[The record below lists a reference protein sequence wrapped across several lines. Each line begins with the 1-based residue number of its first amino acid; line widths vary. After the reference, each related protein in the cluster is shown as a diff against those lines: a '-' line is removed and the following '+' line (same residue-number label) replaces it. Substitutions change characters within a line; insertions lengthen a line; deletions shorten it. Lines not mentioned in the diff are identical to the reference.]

1 MIISE
6 ASFYTRSEILNF
18 KILRIMSLFDKKAHL
33 TRSQFR
39 ERLRKA
45 SPNIP
50 GSSKM
55 FSQQERA
62 KLEKEVFGEK
72 YGQMI
77 DKGEFKKKL
86 LELRHE
92 KFIAKTGAERTNI
105 DRKIRYLEKLSDI
118 HI

>member
-1 MIISE
+1 MSE

-18 KILRIMSLFDKKAHL
+18 KIFRIMSLFDKKAHI

-45 SPNIP
+45 SPNVP
-50 GSSKM
+50 GSSM
-55 FSQQERA
+55 TFSRQERA
-62 KLEKEVFGEK
+62 KLEKEVFGKK

-77 DKGEFKKKL
+77 DKGEFKRKL
-86 LELRHE
+86 RELRHE
-92 KFIAKTGAERTNI
+92 KFIAKTGAEKTNI
-105 DRKIRYLEKLSDI
+105 DRKIRYLRKLGGT

>member
-1 MIISE
+1 
-6 ASFYTRSEILNF
+6 
-18 KILRIMSLFDKKAHL
+18 MSLFDKKEHL

-39 ERLRKA
+39 ERLRKS

-50 GSSKM
+50 GSSRM
-55 FSQQERA
+55 FSRQERA
-62 KLEKEVFGEK
+62 KLEKEVFGRK

-77 DKGEFKKKL
+77 DKVEFKRKL
-86 LELRHE
+86 RELRHK
-92 KFIAKTGAERTNI
+92 KFIAKTGTEKTNI